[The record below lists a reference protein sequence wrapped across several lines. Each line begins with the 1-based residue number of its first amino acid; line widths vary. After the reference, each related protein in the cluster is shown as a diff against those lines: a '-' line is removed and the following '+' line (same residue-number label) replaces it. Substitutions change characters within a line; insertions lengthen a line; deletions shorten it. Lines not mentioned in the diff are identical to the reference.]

1 MKTPV
6 LRRNGTRP
14 STLAQRVEVCKLI
27 DSNKNG
33 SRKLK
38 VKVALVAAGLKSPGD
53 RGPEAS
59 VKVAKKMALR
69 RVATSISCQYS
80 ASWRPS
86 SVSFD

>member
-53 RGPEAS
+53 EAS